1 MVQARSVQFTVRRLM
16 VLIAVVAFLIPVGT
30 WARDMWY
37 RRVSML
43 DRAARIAVNEQS
55 ARNFISAPN
64 IAPKWHEYWTNY
76 ADQCA
81 RLRQHCNRAAARP
94 WRDPGPDPR

>member
-1 MVQARSVQFTVRRLM
+1 LQVRKAQFTLRQLM
-16 VLIAVVAFLIPVGT
+16 VLIAAVAFLIPVVT

-37 RRVSML
+37 RRISLL
-43 DRAARIAVNEQS
+43 DRAALIAVNEQS
-55 ARNFISAPN
+55 ARSFISTPN
-64 IAPKWHEYWTNY
+64 IAPESREYWTKY

-81 RLRQHCNRAAARP
+81 RLRQRCNQAAARP